1 MHTQWVTNLMNDSV
15 TRKIGVDMLTIYILC
30 EEVDIIGVYKTRQ
43 EALNDALRYELH
55 NWFIDEKD
63 LKL

>member
-1 MHTQWVTNLMNDSV
+1 MLVTSTMNNLV
-15 TRKIGVDMLTIYILC
+15 IKKIGVDMIKVYILV

-43 EALNDALRYELH
+43 EALNDALRYELK
-55 NWFIDEKD
+55 NWFVDEKD

>member
-1 MHTQWVTNLMNDSV
+1 MKQGIGGTNNSV
-15 TRKIGVDMLTIYILC
+15 IRKIGVDMIKVYILV
-30 EEVDIIGVYKTRQ
+30 EEVDIIGVYKNRQ

>member
-1 MHTQWVTNLMNDSV
+1 MIQFSKLVW
-15 TRKIGVDMLTIYILC
+15 IFTINQVGENMTVYILV

-43 EALNDALRYELH
+43 EALNDALRYELR
-55 NWFIDEKD
+55 NWFVDSKE

>member
-1 MHTQWVTNLMNDSV
+1 MITV
-15 TRKIGVDMLTIYILC
+15 YILV
-30 EEVDIIGVYKTRQ
+30 EEVDIIGVNKNRQ

-55 NWFIDEKD
+55 NWFIDEKE

>member
-1 MHTQWVTNLMNDSV
+1 MKVLV
-15 TRKIGVDMLTIYILC
+15 IRKIGVDMLTVYILC

-55 NWFIDEKD
+55 NWFIDEKE

>member
-1 MHTQWVTNLMNDSV
+1 MIRFSKVVWIFTTKQAGENMTV
-15 TRKIGVDMLTIYILC
+15 YILV
-30 EEVDIIGVYKTRQ
+30 EEVDIIGVYKTRH

-55 NWFIDEKD
+55 NWFIDSKE

>member
-1 MHTQWVTNLMNDSV
+1 MLGMIIMKNTVI
-15 TRKIGVDMLTIYILC
+15 RKIGVDMLTVYILC

-43 EALNDALRYELH
+43 EALNDALRYELK

>member
-1 MHTQWVTNLMNDSV
+1 MKQGIGGTNNSV
-15 TRKIGVDMLTIYILC
+15 TRKIGVDMIKVYILV

-43 EALNDALRYELH
+43 EALNDALRYELN

>member
-1 MHTQWVTNLMNDSV
+1 MNDSV
-15 TRKIGVDMLTIYILC
+15 TRKIGVDILTIYILC

-55 NWFIDEKD
+55 NWFIDEKE